1 MEANGDHRPVDLAAF
16 QQNSRKMRP
25 EALTP
30 YLGKHIAWNW
40 DGTSILAWGE
50 SYEDLYAK
58 LDALGIPLE
67 SIVHDFVDDM
77 AYL

>member
-1 MEANGDHRPVDLAAF
+1 MDTNGVHRPVDLAAA
-16 QQNSRKMRP
+16 QRNMHKVPP
-25 EALTP
+25 EALSP

-67 SIVHDFVDDM
+67 CVIHDFVDDM
-77 AYL
+77 GYL